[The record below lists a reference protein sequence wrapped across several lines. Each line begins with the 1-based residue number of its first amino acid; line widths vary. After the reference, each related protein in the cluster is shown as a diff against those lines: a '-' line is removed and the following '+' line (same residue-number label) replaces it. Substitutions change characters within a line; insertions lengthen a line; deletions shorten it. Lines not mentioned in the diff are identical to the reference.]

1 MGWLMK
7 KTTLAGLACGLC
19 CSLCVGLYMAE
30 VRGEVDEARAEAL
43 ARYGGEQVEVCVAT
57 RDLAP
62 GEVVDGSAVATKMW
76 VADLL
81 PDGAVTEPSGIVGQ
95 RLGSAVIKGEVLS
108 VRRTEAQEADISVPQ
123 GLAAISVPARA
134 VQAVGG
140 SVEAGMQVDVFA
152 TGPVSTTRLVEGA
165 LVLASSASAETG
177 SAAASNAW
185 ITLAVAP
192 ERVQEIVSAAQNLE
206 LYFALPATAGSES
219 GGAEAA
225 LDGAVEVP
233 ADGGAVPSDTPASE
247 QEAAAIEAPPAEES
261 APSEAPS
268 AEGAVL

>member
-140 SVEAGMQVDVFA
+140 SVEAGMHVDVYA

-233 ADGGAVPSDTPASE
+233 ADGGAVPSDAPASE

>member
-1 MGWLMK
+1 
-7 KTTLAGLACGLC
+7 
-19 CSLCVGLYMAE
+19 MAE

-140 SVEAGMQVDVFA
+140 SVEAGMHVDVYA

-219 GGAEAA
+219 GGA
-225 LDGAVEVP
+225 
-233 ADGGAVPSDTPASE
+233 VPSDAPASE

>member
-62 GEVVDGSAVATKMW
+62 GEVV
-76 VADLL
+76 
-81 PDGAVTEPSGIVGQ
+81 
-95 RLGSAVIKGEVLS
+95 
-108 VRRTEAQEADISVPQ
+108 
-123 GLAAISVPARA
+123 
-134 VQAVGG
+134 GG
-140 SVEAGMQVDVFA
+140 SVEAGMHVDVYA

-233 ADGGAVPSDTPASE
+233 ADGGAVPSDTPAPQ

-261 APSEAPS
+261 ASSEAPS